1 MISVLI
7 ADDQVLVREGFRMIL
22 DREPDVTVVAEA
34 GDGREALELA
44 RAHRPD
50 VVLMDVRMPNVDG
63 LEATRR
69 LIAQQD
75 PPRVLVLTTFD
86 RNEIV
91 YEALKAGA
99 SGFLLKD
106 VRRGQLTEAIRTVAA
121 GEALL
126 APALTRR
133 LIEEF
138 VRRPPPGVAQPS
150 ALATLSP
157 RELDV
162 LRLMARGHS
171 NAEIAVKLYLGETTI
186 KSHVGRI
193 LAKLDIRD
201 RVQAVVM
208 AYETGLVRAGDPGA

>member
-7 ADDQVLVREGFRMIL
+7 VDDQALVREGFRMIL
-22 DREPDVTVVAEA
+22 DREPDVSVVAEA

-44 RAHRPD
+44 RIHRPD
-50 VVLMDVRMPNVDG
+50 VVLMDVRMPHIDG

-69 LIAQQD
+69 LVAQPD
-75 PPRVLVLTTFD
+75 HPRILVLTTFD
-86 RNEIV
+86 RDDIV

-126 APALTRR
+126 APAVTRR

-138 VRRPPPGVAQPS
+138 VRRPPPDVVQPP

-162 LRLMARGHS
+162 LRLMARGRS
-171 NAEIAVKLYLGETTI
+171 NGEIAAELYLGETTI

-193 LAKLDIRD
+193 LAKLDVRD
-201 RVQAVVM
+201 RVQVVVL
-208 AYETGLVRAGDPGA
+208 AYETGLVRAGETDL